1 MASMA
6 AIVAVTAVLSVSLI
20 ALGGIGAPLDMAR
33 AIGFQFTRSS
43 PRTLW
48 AVVGSVPLQQL
59 AQAATIA
66 LLVGACVRIRRD
78 SELAADRWR
87 IAAIAAALLLGV
99 QISANYWTYMYL
111 AWTFPVLALPLLIA

>member
-1 MASMA
+1 
-6 AIVAVTAVLSVSLI
+6 
-20 ALGGIGAPLDMAR
+20 
-33 AIGFQFTRSS
+33 
-43 PRTLW
+43 
-48 AVVGSVPLQQL
+48 
-59 AQAATIA
+59 
-66 LLVGACVRIRRD
+66 VRIRRD